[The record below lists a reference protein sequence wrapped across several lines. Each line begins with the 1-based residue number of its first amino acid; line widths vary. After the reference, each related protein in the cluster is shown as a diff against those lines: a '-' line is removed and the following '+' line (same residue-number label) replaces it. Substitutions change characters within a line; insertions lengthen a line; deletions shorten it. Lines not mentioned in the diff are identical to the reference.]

1 MNQTLTVSSEFF
13 GMTFFF
19 DDEHN
24 LQYAPSFVAGG
35 FDKDCI
41 GYVSEWDDYYQ
52 DEETNDV
59 LVPRLLDVIQALL
72 SCWSNE
78 EKRKKIFDRATSKG
92 LSYGFK
98 ND

>member
-24 LQYAPSFVAGG
+24 LQYAPSLIAGG
-35 FDKDCI
+35 YDTDCV

-72 SCWSNE
+72 SCWSGE
-78 EKRKKIFDRATSKG
+78 KKRKKIFDRAASKG
-92 LSYGFK
+92 LTYGFK

>member
-24 LQYAPSFVAGG
+24 LQYAPSFIAGG

-41 GYVSEWDDYYQ
+41 GYVSDWDDYYQ
-52 DEETNDV
+52 DEDTNDV

-72 SCWSNE
+72 SCWSSE
-78 EKRKKIFDRATSKG
+78 E
-92 LSYGFK
+92 
-98 ND
+98 

>member
-41 GYVSEWDDYYQ
+41 GYVSEWDDYYH

-72 SCWSNE
+72 SC
-78 EKRKKIFDRATSKG
+78 
-92 LSYGFK
+92 
-98 ND
+98 

>member
-72 SCWSNE
+72 SCWSSE
-78 EKRKKIFDRATSKG
+78 EKRKKIFDN
-92 LSYGFK
+92 LS
-98 ND
+98 

>member
-1 MNQTLTVSSEFF
+1 MKPTVTVDSEFF

-59 LVPRLLDVIQALL
+59 LVPRLLDVIQALI